1 MATLGPYL
9 LGFSVLDFECGLWI
23 LIVWGIPDS
32 LNCIS
37 DSKAQYQKIP
47 RKKFPRIP
55 DFTSKHFLDSGIR
68 IPLYMG
74 EVSYQSGAEKV
85 KEWDSPQAKR

>member
-9 LGFSVLDFECGLWI
+9 RGFSVLDFECGLWI
-23 LIVWGIPDS
+23 LIFWGIPDS

-47 RKKFPRIP
+47 RKNFPGFRI
-55 DFTSKHFLDSGIR
+55 SQANISL
-68 IPLYMG
+68 IPEFEFPYTLG